1 MPVKDPK
8 EVFTMMLS
16 DIRRGTE
23 HSTKFYQELSDIA
36 QDQDVKD
43 ALNARVFVS
52 DSILK
57 RIDECFRLL
66 GAQPVKLE
74 GKLQEVFIEDFRR
87 ELAAIES
94 PEAKRLYILIKANQL
109 LHLRSGEYVALIAA
123 ADLTGHYGVGVL
135 LETCLADKMAFV
147 ERTRRLIRERV
158 AQRIAA
164 ASAQ

>member
-66 GAQPVKLE
+66 GTQPVKLE